1 MKHTPGPW
9 VAVNEHVIESSNGQ
23 VIAGAQPVNSP
34 NMACGESRANVNLIA
49 AAPDLLSALQYL
61 YDEGPTKEAFE
72 VALAA
77 FEKAEGR
84 SL

>member
-9 VAVNEHVIESSNGQ
+9 RTTPSSSGGLVVWRGPENSGHQSLQ
-23 VIAGAQPVNSP
+23 VYPEADAH
-34 NMACGESRANVNLIA
+34 LIA

-61 YDEGPTKEAFE
+61 YDEGPTKEAF
-72 VALAA
+72 ALALVA